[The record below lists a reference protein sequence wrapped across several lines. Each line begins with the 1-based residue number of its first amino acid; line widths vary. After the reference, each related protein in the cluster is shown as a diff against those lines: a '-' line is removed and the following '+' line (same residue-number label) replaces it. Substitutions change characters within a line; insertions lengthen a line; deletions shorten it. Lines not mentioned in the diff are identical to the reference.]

1 VTRRAPSR
9 RSLDFGRI
17 AEAVSRPGI
26 DPRAWVALAR
36 VDDDPDA
43 VVWDADLGWT
53 ADVTFA
59 GGPLAGEGPVSCRV
73 ASPAQ
78 GAGAGR
84 ASPVRQG
91 GLVVVVIPSG
101 DPNED
106 AVIVGQ
112 LHDVDDARAPTSVNG
127 DSIVETDASSGQ
139 VAADVTHL
147 TALPD
152 EDLDEEWRSWRVT
165 ADAMTLGVAD
175 ADQPFVRGD
184 DQADALD
191 DLADALGQFAAA
203 IAVAPVVGAAVA
215 LDPATL
221 ATFQQ
226 AIAAFKAARQ
236 SYLST
241 RIKGD

>member
-1 VTRRAPSR
+1 MRGRAP
-9 RSLDFGRI
+9 DFGRI

-36 VDDDPDA
+36 VDAGPDA
-43 VVWDADLGWT
+43 VVWDEDLGWL

-59 GGPLAGEGPVSCRV
+59 GGPLAGEGPVCCRV

-106 AVIVGQ
+106 AVVVGQ
-112 LHDVDDARAPTSVNG
+112 LHDVDDAKAPTAVNG
-127 DSIVETDASSGQ
+127 ASIVETDAASGQ
-139 VAADVTHL
+139 VAVDETHL
-147 TALPD
+147 AVLPD
-152 EDLDEEWRSWRVT
+152 EDLDEEWRAWRVT
-165 ADAMTLGVAD
+165 AGTMVLGTPD

-191 DLADALGQFAAA
+191 DLADALSQVVAAL
-203 IAVAPVVGAAVA
+203 AVAPIVGAAVA

-221 ATFQQ
+221 TQFQ
-226 AIAAFKAARQ
+226 AAVQTFKAARQ
-236 SYLST
+236 SYLSS